1 VREKKK
7 KAIFCLALCALLL
20 ALSFSAE
27 AQQAKKIPRIGWL
40 TVGSQS
46 VLPERYEAFRA
57 GLRELGYTEG
67 QNILIVRKDAG
78 EPHRLTDAAA
88 ELVRLKVEVI
98 VTTGTTG
105 ALAAKQATSTIPIVM
120 TTGDP
125 VATGIIT
132 NLARPGGNITGL
144 TNIASDL
151 AGKRL
156 ELLKETF
163 PKFTRLGVLWNP
175 ADPSST
181 GNLKETETVARALG
195 IEVQSLQVRTSNDF
209 ETAFKAAS
217 TERVHAL
224 VILQN
229 ALINAREHGSW
240 NWQQKIGYQPCSGNG
255 HMWNLAVLC
264 PMRQTPLICSGEP
277 PATWTKF

>member
-1 VREKKK
+1 
-7 KAIFCLALCALLL
+7 
-20 ALSFSAE
+20 
-27 AQQAKKIPRIGWL
+27 
-40 TVGSQS
+40 
-46 VLPERYEAFRA
+46 
-57 GLRELGYTEG
+57 
-67 QNILIVRKDAG
+67 
-78 EPHRLTDAAA
+78 
-88 ELVRLKVEVI
+88 
-98 VTTGTTG
+98 
-105 ALAAKQATSTIPIVM
+105 M

-224 VILQN
+224 IILQN